1 VENGI
6 GVVGIGVLRFVLV
19 IAQLLSL
26 SPLAWAADG
35 AAVIGGTVTDQTGAS
50 LPGATVDLQ
59 NASGAMVSS
68 ATTDL
73 QGRYAFSALPVGT
86 YTLEI
91 SLPNFARVRRTGVN
105 AVAGGTRI
113 VDVVLPLSLSAD
125 VVVTGRRTFGNLA
138 EVPEGG
144 SLIGIASSATQ
155 GVVTAHQIQVRP
167 ILRASEVLETVPGL
181 IISQHSGEGKAN
193 QYYLRGFNLDHGTDF
208 ATTVAGV
215 PVNMPTHAHGHG
227 YSDVNFLIPELVTGV
242 QYNKGPYFAEEGD
255 FSTAGA
261 AHIRYANR
269 LERPILRASA
279 GEDGWGRM
287 LAAASPQLGSGH
299 LLAALEVGH
308 NDGPWVRPDD
318 YQRVNGVLRYSRGD
332 HRHAFSITGMG
343 YASTWDS
350 TDQVPARVI
359 DSGALP
365 RFGGI
370 DETDGGR
377 TARFSLSSDWQ
388 RSTSSSVTRA
398 AAYGLAY
405 RLNLFSNFSYFLDDP
420 VNGDQFEQAD
430 RRMVYGGRLTYR
442 QLGDWGDR
450 ASELLVGA
458 ETRYDDIG
466 TVGLYRTAA
475 RVRTSTTRE
484 DSVGQASVGI
494 FAQHELQWTGWLR
507 SSLGLRADRYRFGVE
522 AGDPRNAGQRSDGL
536 VSPKASVIL
545 GPWKSSELY
554 ANWGHGFHSNDA
566 RGITATVACHE
577 RACGPTA
584 GRSEASRMDPDTGEL
599 SDRVTPLVSARGEE
613 IGFRSTAIR
622 KLQTTFALWRLD
634 LDSELLFVGDA
645 GTTEA
650 GRPSR
655 RYGVEWSTYFAPT
668 PWLTFDADLAF
679 SRARFKDGDPAG
691 DRIPG
696 AVEQV
701 IAAGVAVEDAGP
713 VFGSFRLRYFG
724 ARALV
729 EDGSI
734 RSKPTTLVN
743 GQLGVRLAP
752 SLRVGLDVF
761 NLFNTEAS
769 DIDYFYTSRL
779 RGEPA
784 GGIDDIHLHPTL
796 PRSIRIGLQVGF

>member
-1 VENGI
+1 MRRLPI
-6 GVVGIGVLRFVLV
+6 
-19 IAQLLSL
+19 S
-26 SPLAWAADG
+26 SG

-91 SLPNFARVRRTGVN
+91 SLPNFARVRRDGVN

-138 EVPEGG
+138 DLPEGG
-144 SLIGIASSATQ
+144 SLIGIANSATQ
-155 GVVTAHQIQVRP
+155 GLVTANQIQARP

-227 YSDVNFLIPELVTGV
+227 YSDVNFLIPELVTAV
-242 QYNKGPYFAEEGD
+242 QFNKGPYSAEEGD

-261 AHIRYANR
+261 SHIRYANTLDR
-269 LERPILRASA
+269 ALVRAS
-279 GEDGWGRM
+279 GGQDGWGRV
-287 LAAASPQLGSGH
+287 LGAASPRLGSGT
-299 LLAALEVGH
+299 LLAALEIGH

-318 YQRVNGVLRYSRGD
+318 YRKANGVLRYSRGD
-332 HRHAFSITGMG
+332 HRRAFSITGMG

-350 TDQVPARVI
+350 TDQVPARAI

-405 RLNLFSNFSYFLDDP
+405 RLNLFSNFTYFLDDP

-430 RRMVYGGRLTYR
+430 RRMVYGGRLTHR
-442 QLGDWGDR
+442 QLGRWGDR

-466 TVGLYRTAA
+466 TIGLYRTVA

-507 SSLGLRADRYRFGVE
+507 SSLGLRADRYRFDVE
-522 AGDPRNAGQRSDGL
+522 ARDPRNGGRQSDGL

-545 GPWKSSELY
+545 GPWKSSEVY
-554 ANWGHGFHSNDA
+554 ANWGYGFHSNDA
-566 RGITATVACHE
+566 RGTTITVA
-577 RACGPTA
+577 PV
-584 GRSEASRMDPDTGEL
+584 TG
-599 SDRVTPLVSARGEE
+599 DRVDGVTPLVRARGEE

-655 RYGVEWSTYFAPT
+655 RYGVEWSAYYAPR
-668 PWLTFDADLAF
+668 PWLTLDADVAL
-679 SRARFKDGDPAG
+679 SHARFNDEDSES
-691 DRIPG
+691 DHIPG
-696 AVEQV
+696 AVERV
-701 IAAGVAVEDAGP
+701 VAAGLAIENAGP
-713 VFGSFRLRYFG
+713 VFGSVRLRYFG
-724 ARALV
+724 ARDLT
-729 EDGSI
+729 EDGSV

-743 GQLGVRLAP
+743 AQGGVRISP
-752 SLRVGLDVF
+752 STRVVLDVF

-784 GGIDDIHLHPTL
+784 GGVDDIHLHPTL
-796 PRSIRIGLQVGF
+796 PRSIRIGLQVEF